1 MQERAE
7 RLPLIVAGGDSDFGV
22 HASSGRTSR
31 VWIALA
37 LSDVRM
43 RCRSVRSSIG
53 RAFAI
58 GASSIR
64 ERRADPDVRF
74 MRGPPFGER
83 SGGSIRRQYLRFGRK
98 VGVVSFQFYPER
110 GRAPGAGARDLR
122 WSSCDFAK
130 RTF

>member
-43 RCRSVRSSIG
+43 RCFSVRSSIG

-58 GASSIR
+58 GASNVR
-64 ERRADPDVRF
+64 ERRTDPDVRF
-74 MRGPPFGER
+74 MRVLLLVRGAVAP
-83 SGGSIRRQYLRFGRK
+83 SGGNTGL
-98 VGVVSFQFYPER
+98 PAER
-110 GRAPGAGARDLR
+110 LV
-122 WSSCDFAK
+122 F
-130 RTF
+130 FL